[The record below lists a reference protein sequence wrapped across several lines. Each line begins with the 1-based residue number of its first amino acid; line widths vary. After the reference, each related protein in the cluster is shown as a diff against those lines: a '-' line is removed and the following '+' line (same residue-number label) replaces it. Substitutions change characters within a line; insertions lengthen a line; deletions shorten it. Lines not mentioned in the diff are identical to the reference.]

1 MMNTSSPSQVWKWL
15 SQHIYGLYLTIAL
28 AGIAYLLR
36 NLPIFALFSPLIIAI
51 ILGILFRNIIGVP
64 NYCQVGVTFSM
75 KRILRFAIILLG
87 MQLSLIQVLAIGGKG
102 VFLIMLTLFS
112 TFGFTYWL
120 GRKLGVSKSLT
131 CLIASG
137 TSICGASAVVA
148 TSSATHSSDR
158 DTTYAVAIVT
168 IFGTLSMILYPL
180 LPTLINLTPKT
191 FGIWCGASIHEVAQ
205 VLAAAYQVSPIS
217 GELASITKLSRVLW
231 LAPVILGINH
241 LYSQYKQNYNHLS
254 PTTIAIP
261 WFIFYFI
268 LLIIL
273 NSLNIFPNEFKS
285 AIEQI
290 NKFLLTISMAAMGLE
305 TKLQQLRETGL
316 KPLYLGAGSWLFIS
330 IVSYGLVKMF
340 Y

>member
-1 MMNTSSPSQVWKWL
+1 MNISSPSQVWRWV

-51 ILGILFRNIIGVP
+51 MLGILFRNIIGMP
-64 NYCQVGVTFSM
+64 AYCQVGVTFSM

-87 MQLSLIQVLAIGGKG
+87 MQLSFVQVLAIGVKG
-102 VFLIMLTLFS
+102 IGLIIFTLFS

-120 GRKLGVSKSLT
+120 GKQLGVSKNLT
-131 CLIASG
+131 YLIASG

-180 LPTLINLTPKT
+180 LPTLINLTPET

-231 LAPVILGINH
+231 LAPVILGISY
-241 LYSQYKQNYNHLS
+241 LYSQRKQNYNHLS
-254 PTTIAIP
+254 PTAIAIP
-261 WFIFYFI
+261 WFVFYFI

-273 NSLNIFPNEFKS
+273 NSLNIFPTEFKS
-285 AIEQI
+285 AIEI
-290 NKFLLTISMAAMGLE
+290 VNKFLLTISMAAMGLE

-330 IVSYGLVKMF
+330 TVSYGLVKMF

>member
-1 MMNTSSPSQVWKWL
+1 MHISSPSQVWRWV
-15 SQHIYGLYLTIAL
+15 SQYIYGLYLTIAL

-36 NLPIFALFSPLIIAI
+36 NLPMFDLFSPLIIAI
-51 ILGILFRNIIGVP
+51 ILGILFRNIIGMP
-64 NYCQVGVTFSM
+64 AYCQVGVTFSM
-75 KRILRFAIILLG
+75 KRLLRFAIILLG
-87 MQLSLIQVLAIGGKG
+87 MQLSFGQVLAIGVKG
-102 VFLIMLTLFS
+102 VFLIVFTLFS
-112 TFGFTYWL
+112 TFGFTCWL
-120 GRKLGVSKSLT
+120 GKSLGVSKSLT
-131 CLIASG
+131 YLIASG

-148 TSSATHSSDR
+148 TSSATHSSDL

-168 IFGTLSMILYPL
+168 IFGTLSMFLYPL
-180 LPTLINLTPKT
+180 LPTLLNLTPET

-205 VLAAAYQVSPIS
+205 VLAASYQVSPIS

-231 LAPVILGINH
+231 LAPVIFGVSY
-241 LYSQYKQNYNHLS
+241 LYSSSKSDHNHQS
-254 PTTIAIP
+254 PTAIAIP

-273 NSLNIFPNEFKS
+273 NSLNIFPPEFKS
-285 AIEQI
+285 VIGQF

-305 TKLQQLRETGL
+305 TKLQQLLETGL